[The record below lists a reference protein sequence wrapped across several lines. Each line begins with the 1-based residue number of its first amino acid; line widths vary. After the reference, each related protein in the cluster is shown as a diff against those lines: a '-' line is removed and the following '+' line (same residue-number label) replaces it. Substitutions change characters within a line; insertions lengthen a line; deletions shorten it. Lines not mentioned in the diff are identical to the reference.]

1 MSQVERAIIMAAGKG
16 TRMRPITNTVPK
28 PLVKVHG
35 VPLIEGIINQLHQQN
50 IYEIYVVVG
59 YLKEQFNYLVD
70 KYAGLPLIDNPYFD
84 TCNNISSLYVA
95 RNHLKDVIILDGD
108 QIVNNSNILSRN
120 FEHS

>member
-35 VPLIEGIINQLHQQN
+35 VPLIEGIIAQLHQQN

-70 KYAGLPLIDNPYFD
+70 KYGK
-84 TCNNISSLYVA
+84 
-95 RNHLKDVIILDGD
+95 RQII
-108 QIVNNSNILSRN
+108 
-120 FEHS
+120 

>member
-50 IYEIYVVVG
+50 IY
-59 YLKEQFNYLVD
+59 D
-70 KYAGLPLIDNPYFD
+70 KAF
-84 TCNNISSLYVA
+84 
-95 RNHLKDVIILDGD
+95 
-108 QIVNNSNILSRN
+108 
-120 FEHS
+120 

>member
-35 VPLIEGIINQLHQQN
+35 IPLIEGIINQLHQQN

-59 YLKEQFNYLVD
+59 YLKNN
-70 KYAGLPLIDNPYFD
+70 LI
-84 TCNNISSLYVA
+84 IW
-95 RNHLKDVIILDGD
+95 
-108 QIVNNSNILSRN
+108 
-120 FEHS
+120 

>member
-35 VPLIEGIINQLHQQN
+35 VPLIEGIIKQLHQQN

-70 KYAGLPLIDNPYFD
+70 KYEGLHLIDNPYFD
-84 TCNNISSLYVA
+84 T
-95 RNHLKDVIILDGD
+95 
-108 QIVNNSNILSRN
+108 
-120 FEHS
+120 